1 MYNSYRDWCS
11 ENGEKPVTQNNL
23 SREVRARLGVAE
35 SSNAGFRMFIG
46 VELLK
51 AAPPQDVSISEMFD
65 AIHKDK
71 DEYWK

>member
-1 MYNSYRDWCS
+1 
-11 ENGEKPVTQNNL
+11 
-23 SREVRARLGVAE
+23 
-35 SSNAGFRMFIG
+35 MFIG

-65 AIHKDK
+65 IIHKDK